1 MTIFTCSDTFEG
13 ILCGV
18 YDAWMSKL
26 GHANV
31 KLEIENRGNIQMF
44 AQYRTVEVTSE
55 KTEKVISVICKKAGD
70 QVYEQVYR
78 AFLSGE
84 EEKADAIYRYLV
96 YAITYGRK
104 IVDQIQIPAVY
115 EIFRIDRMVSNE
127 AQADA
132 IYRYLVYAITYGKK
146 IADQIQ
152 IPAVYEIFRIDR
164 MVSNEAHYLIEFLR
178 FGNTRD
184 GILFGTVGPKND
196 VIVLLAPH
204 FADRLRGENW
214 VIYDEKRKK
223 AVVHQAEQPWFMVQ
237 LDDDS
242 WKERLEDSNDQNA
255 FECLWKTYHEHI
267 AIRERINPRCQM
279 NHLPLRFRPYMTE
292 FQVVAEHER

>member
-1 MTIFTCSDTFEG
+1 MPGRAKEVHHKDPG
-13 ILCGV
+13 HNQ
-18 YDAWMSKL
+18 
-26 GHANV
+26 GHAYHPR
-31 KLEIENRGNIQMF
+31 RGELLPKGQGCDHRGGHNAHRAPGGVGD
-44 AQYRTVEVTSE
+44 AQVQAVQR
-55 KTEKVISVICKKAGD
+55 
-70 QVYEQVYR
+70 
-78 AFLSGE
+78 LGE

-104 IVDQIQIPAVY
+104 IV
-115 EIFRIDRMVSNE
+115 
-127 AQADA
+127 
-132 IYRYLVYAITYGKK
+132 
-146 IADQIQ
+146 DQIQ

>member
-96 YAITYGRK
+96 YANG
-104 IVDQIQIPAVY
+104 
-115 EIFRIDRMVSNE
+115 
-127 AQADA
+127 
-132 IYRYLVYAITYGKK
+132 
-146 IADQIQ
+146 
-152 IPAVYEIFRIDR
+152 
-164 MVSNEAHYLIEFLR
+164 IE
-178 FGNTRD
+178 
-184 GILFGTVGPKND
+184 
-196 VIVLLAPH
+196 
-204 FADRLRGENW
+204 
-214 VIYDEKRKK
+214 
-223 AVVHQAEQPWFMVQ
+223 
-237 LDDDS
+237 
-242 WKERLEDSNDQNA
+242 
-255 FECLWKTYHEHI
+255 
-267 AIRERINPRCQM
+267 
-279 NHLPLRFRPYMTE
+279 
-292 FQVVAEHER
+292 

>member
-1 MTIFTCSDTFEG
+1 
-13 ILCGV
+13 
-18 YDAWMSKL
+18 
-26 GHANV
+26 
-31 KLEIENRGNIQMF
+31 
-44 AQYRTVEVTSE
+44 
-55 KTEKVISVICKKAGD
+55 
-70 QVYEQVYR
+70 
-78 AFLSGE
+78 
-84 EEKADAIYRYLV
+84 
-96 YAITYGRK
+96 
-104 IVDQIQIPAVY
+104 
-115 EIFRIDRMVSNE
+115 
-127 AQADA
+127 
-132 IYRYLVYAITYGKK
+132 
-146 IADQIQ
+146 
-152 IPAVYEIFRIDR
+152 

-196 VIVLLAPH
+196 VTVLLAPH

>member
-127 AQADA
+127 A
-132 IYRYLVYAITYGKK
+132 
-146 IADQIQ
+146 
-152 IPAVYEIFRIDR
+152 
-164 MVSNEAHYLIEFLR
+164 HYLIEFLR

-242 WKERLEDSNDQNA
+242 WKERLEDSNDQNT

-267 AIRERINPRCQM
+267 AVRERINPRCQM